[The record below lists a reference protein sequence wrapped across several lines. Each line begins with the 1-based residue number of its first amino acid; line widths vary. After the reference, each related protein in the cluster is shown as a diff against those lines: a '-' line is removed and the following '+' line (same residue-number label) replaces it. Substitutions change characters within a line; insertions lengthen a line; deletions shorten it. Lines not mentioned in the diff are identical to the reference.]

1 MSASAFGKSGGEL
14 TAILIAQDRELASE
28 FARSV
33 DASRAFQIISDLK
46 GYPPKQTVEL
56 RLRQLQPDIVFVDL
70 SSDLDA
76 ACEVM
81 QQVVDS
87 GVTASV
93 IGIHK
98 ENNSEALLRSL
109 RHGACDFLYAPFEAS
124 IQLEVSDRLLRLKE
138 PELGTEKELGKIV
151 AFASTKPGS
160 GASTLSTQLAFTLK
174 RLTGKRVLLIDLDLM
189 GGTIGFYLKLNHPYS
204 FVDAIEHHNR
214 LSPAVWSS
222 LVAHCSGLDILP
234 APESPLAGEL
244 PSDRLHAVLQ
254 YARILYDW
262 IVIDL
267 PVIFSRPSLL
277 MLTEADYMHL
287 VSTSELPSLHLAR
300 KAIGM
305 LSLLGL
311 TRDRYK
317 LVVNRV
323 NRRDGIGLADL
334 EKIFNSP
341 VEAMFPNDYFSL
353 HRVVTLGQPLGHDC
367 ELGRAFEGL
376 AKKTT
381 GIADAEKR
389 KSANLLEAARPA
401 LSQT

>member
-1 MSASAFGKSGGEL
+1 MSAAFGKIGGEL
-14 TAILIAQDRELASE
+14 TAILIAQDRELAAAFSS
-28 FARSV
+28 SV
-33 DASRAFQIISDLK
+33 DASRAFQIVSDLK

-56 RLRQLQPDIVFVDL
+56 RLRQLQPDVVFVDL
-70 SSDLDA
+70 SSNLDA

-81 QQVVDS
+81 QVIAES
-87 GVTASV
+87 GVTVSM
-93 IGIHK
+93 IGIHS
-98 ENNSEALLRSL
+98 ENSSEALLRSL
-109 RHGACDFLYAPFEAS
+109 RMGACDFLYAPFEAS
-124 IQLEVSDRLLRLKE
+124 IQLEVAERLARLKDPDPGAE
-138 PELGTEKELGKIV
+138 RELGKV
-151 AFASTKPGS
+151 LAFASTKPGS
-160 GASTLSTQLAFTLK
+160 GASTLSAQLAFTLK
-174 RLTGKRVLLIDLDLM
+174 RLTGKRVLLVDLDLM

-222 LVAHCSGLDILP
+222 LVAHCSGVDILP
-234 APESPLAGEL
+234 APEAPMAGEV
-244 PSDRLHAVLQ
+244 PSDRLHTVLQ
-254 YARILYDW
+254 YARMLYDW
-262 IVIDL
+262 IIVDL
-267 PVIFSRPSLL
+267 PTIFTRPSLL
-277 MLTEADYMHL
+277 MLTEADSMHL

-323 NRRDGIGLADL
+323 NKRDGIGLGDL

-367 ELGRAFEGL
+367 ELGRAFESL

-381 GIADAEKR
+381 GAMEAERR

>member
-14 TAILIAQDRELASE
+14 TAILIAQDRDLASD
-28 FARSV
+28 FATSV

-46 GYPPKQTVEL
+46 GYPPKQTIEL

-70 SSDLDA
+70 SSNLDA

-81 QQVVDS
+81 QIIADS
-87 GVTASV
+87 GVAVSV

-109 RHGACDFLYAPFEAS
+109 RHGACDFLYAPFELA

-138 PELGTEKELGKIV
+138 PEQSTEKELGKIV

-160 GASTLSTQLAFTLK
+160 GASTLSAQLAFTLK

-189 GGTIGFYLKLNHPYS
+189 GGTIGFYLKLSHPYS

-234 APESPLAGEL
+234 APESPMAGEL

-277 MLTEADYMHL
+277 TLTEADYMHL

-305 LSLLGL
+305 LGLLGL

-323 NRRDGIGLADL
+323 NRRDGIGLGDL
-334 EKIFNSP
+334 EKIFNCP

-367 ELGRAFEGL
+367 ELGRAFESL

-381 GIADAEKR
+381 GIADAEKK
-389 KSANLLEAARPA
+389 KSAHLLEAARPA